1 MSQELQTKLDAA
13 CIPLQQILWEILS
26 EIEEDSNE

>member
-1 MSQELQTKLDAA
+1 MSQELQAKLDAA
-13 CIPLQQILWEILS
+13 CIPLQQVLWEILS